1 MNLSFNARERNIGRQ
16 TLGVTYHPDGM
27 RCGWCLGQSNFWL
40 RGREQIGFFCP
51 RSYST
56 RCRKPVCF
64 WVYFVRHFDK
74 FTCVV
79 VFYSNEMQSTV
90 SHVLFWFWHRCVS
103 FSHLYF
109 VSRILLVNALAIKP
123 PIRLSRGNSVS
134 WSMNVGTRS
143 PDLTFSSLFQ
153 IHAHIRFGQHFHGS

>member
-1 MNLSFNARERNIGRQ
+1 MPESEILDAKPWGSPITRMEWDVDGVWAR
-16 TLGVTYHPDGM
+16 VTFGWGDGN
-27 RCGWCLGQSNFWL
+27 RLD
-40 RGREQIGFFCP
+40 FFCP